1 MIRLSRLDG
10 DDLAIESHVALQVG
24 EPGFGFGG
32 CGAGQRV
39 LPVAGDQVAEL
50 FATGDGVFGFHF
62 STEP

>member
-1 MIRLSRLDG
+1 MSFEL
-10 DDLAIESHVALQVG
+10 G
-24 EPGFGFGG
+24 EPCFGFGG

-50 FATGDGVFGFHF
+50 FATGDGVFGFDF